1 MSFLLDHGPHT
12 VKIWMEEE
20 VTDSRGNK
28 VRRPADEPVTVTG
41 CLVHPVA
48 SARGAFP
55 ALDVQQGQ
63 RVDAAWKFLA
73 REAPLGWWSKVEF
86 EGKTLTVLGGPLV
99 YGASPATR
107 HISAT
112 LQEER

>member
-1 MSFLLDHGPHT
+1 VSILLDRGPHT
-12 VKIWMEEE
+12 VKIWVEEE
-20 VTDSRGNK
+20 ATDSRGNK
-28 VRRPADEPVTVTG
+28 VRRPAAEPVTVTG
-41 CLVHPVA
+41 CLVQPIS

-55 ALDVQQGQ
+55 ALDVSQGQ
-63 RVDAAWKFLA
+63 NVAAAWRLIA
-73 REAPLGWWSKVEF
+73 REAPLGWWAKVEF

-99 YGASPATR
+99 HNSSAGTR